1 MENTE
6 IYNEEQELESKI
18 QSAGPTRKQI
28 ENDSDRPINWLERV
42 MKLIDKFGFIKIIGT
57 ILILFA
63 TYIGWNLAN
72 AINYEKIAEDIINK
86 DINAHIE
93 ASEVRRENNP
103 KVMLALTRMLN
114 ELEGDRASVL
124 EMHNGKENPTALPFI
139 YCDMTYEETKGK
151 TPYVSEE
158 YENLNMSKF
167 TFPTY
172 LWKKRYFVGT
182 IEELYVI
189 DKKLAM
195 RLELND
201 VKYFGI
207 MIVKNEI
214 EIGFIMIS
222 YKEIP
227 TQFDPHDIHVKLSDY
242 AQEIGYYLDLN
253 VHTQSKN
260 Q

>member
-1 MENTE
+1 MEN
-6 IYNEEQELESKI
+6 YAQDQELAALESKI
-18 QSAGPTRKQI
+18 QNSSPSRKQI
-28 ENDSDRPINWLERV
+28 ENDSDKPINWLERV
-42 MKLIDKFGFIKIIGT
+42 MKLIDKFGFIKIIAT
-57 ILILFA
+57 ILILFI
-63 TYIGWNLAN
+63 TYIGWNLAS
-72 AINYEKIAEDIINK
+72 AINYEQIAEQIVNDQVNS
-86 DINAHIE
+86 HIE
-93 ASEVRRENNP
+93 ASEIRRENNP

-151 TPYVSEE
+151 TPYISEE

-182 IEELYVI
+182 IEELYAI

-195 RLELND
+195 RLELNN

-214 EIGFIMIS
+214 EIGFLMIS
-222 YKEIP
+222 YTEIP

-253 VHTQSKN
+253 VHTKN
-260 Q
+260 KK